1 MTCDDYLSM
10 LETLPVQELAFG
22 EAREHAAYCPD
33 CNRVTRVVAA
43 RERNMTLAYESA
55 YPSASAV
62 TVAERAIAAAR
73 RQRIAFYYRAALGIA
88 AVVVVALFVVT
99 RRIPIAASRQPAF
112 HERLSLQC
120 LSPDQAVE
128 LVRREVPNSER
139 IVIRAQPRVAVIE
152 VGGPV
157 EEVRVA
163 RAIIDHF
170 DNSDRAKCAAEVVVP
185 NVVRAMK
192 VAR

>member
-22 EAREHAAYCPD
+22 EAREHAAYCAD

-62 TVAERAIAAAR
+62 TVAERAIASAR

-88 AVVVVALFVVT
+88 AVVVIALFVVT
-99 RRIPIAASRQPAF
+99 RRIPVDVAQKHPAF
-112 HERLSLQC
+112 LEHFNLQC
-120 LSPDQAVE
+120 LSPDQAGVLLRQE
-128 LVRREVPNSER
+128 IPDGDRVM
-139 IVIRAQPRVAVIE
+139 IRSRGPVAVIE
-152 VGGPV
+152 VGGS
-157 EEVRVA
+157 EEQIRVA
-163 RAIIDHF
+163 RSVIDRL
-170 DNSDRAKCAAEVVVP
+170 DNSAIAKCDARVVVP
-185 NVVRAMK
+185 ARA
-192 VAR
+192 VPLRR

>member
-1 MTCDDYLSM
+1 M

-22 EAREHAAYCPD
+22 EAREHAAYCAD

-62 TVAERAIAAAR
+62 TVAERAIASAR

-99 RRIPIAASRQPAF
+99 RRLPVDVARQTARL
-112 HERLSLQC
+112 ERLNLQC
-120 LSPDQAVE
+120 LSPEQAA
-128 LVRREVPNSER
+128 EVLRQEIPGGER
-139 IVIRAQPRVAVIE
+139 IAIRTRPPLAVVE
-152 VGGPV
+152 VGG
-157 EEVRVA
+157 
-163 RAIIDHF
+163 
-170 DNSDRAKCAAEVVVP
+170 
-185 NVVRAMK
+185 
-192 VAR
+192 